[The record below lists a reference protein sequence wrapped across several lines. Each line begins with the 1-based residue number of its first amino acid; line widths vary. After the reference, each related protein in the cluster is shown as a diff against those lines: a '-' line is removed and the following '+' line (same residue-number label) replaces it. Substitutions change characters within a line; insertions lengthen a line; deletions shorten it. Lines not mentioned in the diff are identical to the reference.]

1 MAGFQFVSPD
11 IAVDIGTDNTRV
23 YVKDKGIVVNE
34 PSVVITRGEG
44 PRNIVAVGDSA
55 EEMIGRAGG
64 NIRII
69 HPLRDGVIVD
79 YEMAQIMIHY
89 FVSKAIGTRRFVRP
103 RVVVTMPG
111 DVSKVERRA
120 VINTME
126 KIGARQ
132 IFVVEQAFAAALGT
146 GLPVYEP
153 QGSFVVDIGGGTTD
167 IAVISMSSA
176 VVKESVAMAGDKV
189 DEAITKHMRRRHNLH
204 IGERTAERIKIQLA
218 VVSPEPA
225 VGAMDITGR
234 SIISGLPRTEHI
246 EAAEISEAVEEV
258 AVAIIEAIHS
268 VLERTPPE
276 LASDIYQNGIILTGG
291 GALLGGL
298 SRRIQTSMRIPCQVA
313 DNPAD
318 CVVRGTGMAL
328 ENMELYGDLVYDYR
342 KPGRYDF
349 QR

>member
-23 YVKDKGIVVNE
+23 YVKEKGIVVNE

-44 PRNIVAVGDSA
+44 PKNIVAVGDSA

-69 HPLRDGVIVD
+69 HPLRDGVSVD
-79 YEMAQIMIHY
+79 Y
-89 FVSKAIGTRRFVRP
+89 VSKAIGTRRFVRP

-153 QGSFVVDIGGGTTD
+153 QGSFIVDIGGGTTEV
-167 IAVISMSSA
+167 ALVSMGG
-176 VVKESVAMAGDKV
+176 VVLSHSVRVAGNKI
-189 DEAITKHMRRRHNLH
+189 DEAIAGFLKKQHAILVTDRVAEQIKFDLADVRSERKMEH
-204 IGERTAERIKIQLA
+204 IA
-218 VVSPEPA
+218 VVR
-225 VGAMDITGR
+225 GRDIATGMP
-234 SIISGLPRTEHI
+234 LTVDVNM
-246 EAAEISEAVEEV
+246 AKVSEAIREPIQEILG
-258 AVAIIEAIHS
+258 AIKW
-268 VLERTPPE
+268 VLGRIPPE
-276 LASDIYQNGIILTGG
+276 LCADILQNGIFLTGG
-291 GALLGGL
+291 SAALPNLDTMIATEFGVPVSVARDAGECTTLGAGYMADHFDMLGGI
-298 SRRIQTSMRIPCQVA
+298 SGKA
-313 DNPAD
+313 
-318 CVVRGTGMAL
+318 
-328 ENMELYGDLVYDYR
+328 E
-342 KPGRYDF
+342 
-349 QR
+349 

>member
-153 QGSFVVDIGGGTTD
+153 QGSFVVDIGGGTTEV
-167 IAVISMSSA
+167 ALVSMGG
-176 VVKESVAMAGDKV
+176 VVLSHSVRVAGNKI
-189 DEAITKHMRRRHNLH
+189 DEAIAGFLKKQHAILVTDRVAEQIKFDLADVRSEKKMEH
-204 IGERTAERIKIQLA
+204 IA
-218 VVSPEPA
+218 VVRGRDIATGMPLTVDVNMANVSEAIREPLQEIL
-225 VGAMDITGR
+225 GAIKWVLGR
-234 SIISGLPRTEHI
+234 S
-246 EAAEISEAVEEV
+246 A
-258 AVAIIEAIHS
+258 
-268 VLERTPPE
+268 
-276 LASDIYQNGIILTGG
+276 
-291 GALLGGL
+291 GALLGYPAKWHL
-298 SRRIQTSMRIPCQVA
+298 SDGRFGGAAEFGYHDRDGIWRTGICRQRRGRMHDAR
-313 DNPAD
+313 
-318 CVVRGTGMAL
+318 RR
-328 ENMELYGDLVYDYR
+328 LYGGSL
-342 KPGRYDF
+342 
-349 QR
+349 

>member
-44 PRNIVAVGDSA
+44 PHNIVAVGDSA

-103 RVVVTMPG
+103 
-111 DVSKVERRA
+111 
-120 VINTME
+120 
-126 KIGARQ
+126 

-153 QGSFVVDIGGGTTD
+153 QGSFVVDIGGGTTEV
-167 IAVISMSSA
+167 ALVSMGG
-176 VVKESVAMAGDKV
+176 VVLSHSVRVAGNKI
-189 DEAITKHMRRRHNLH
+189 DEAIAGFLKKQHAILVTDRVAEQIKFDLADVRSEKKMEH
-204 IGERTAERIKIQLA
+204 IA
-218 VVSPEPA
+218 VVR
-225 VGAMDITGR
+225 GRDIATGMP
-234 SIISGLPRTEHI
+234 LTVDVNM
-246 EAAEISEAVEEV
+246 ANVSEAIREPLQEILG
-258 AVAIIEAIHS
+258 AIKW
-268 VLERTPPE
+268 VLGRVPPE
-276 LASDIYQNGIILTGG
+276 LCSDILQNGIYLTGG
-291 GALLGGL
+291 SAALPNLDTMIATEFGVPVSVARDAGECTTLGAGYMADHFDMLGGV
-298 SRRIQTSMRIPCQVA
+298 SGKN
-313 DNPAD
+313 D
-318 CVVRGTGMAL
+318 
-328 ENMELYGDLVYDYR
+328 
-342 KPGRYDF
+342 
-349 QR
+349 

>member
-120 VINTME
+120 VISTME

-153 QGSFVVDIGGGTTD
+153 QGSFVVDIGGGTTEV
-167 IAVISMSSA
+167 ALVSMGG
-176 VVKESVAMAGDKV
+176 VVLSHSVRVAGNKI
-189 DEAITKHMRRRHNLH
+189 DEAIAGFLKKQHAILVTDRV
-204 IGERTAERIKIQLA
+204 AEQIKFDLA
-218 VVSPEPA
+218 DV
-225 VGAMDITGR
+225 R
-234 SIISGLPRTEHI
+234 SEKKMEHI
-246 EAAEISEAVEEV
+246 A
-258 AVAIIEAIHS
+258 
-268 VLERTPPE
+268 
-276 LASDIYQNGIILTGG
+276 
-291 GALLGGL
+291 
-298 SRRIQTSMRIPCQVA
+298 
-313 DNPAD
+313 
-318 CVVRGTGMAL
+318 VVRGRDGGCEYGKRQRGHPRTASGNSRRHQMGAGARSAGTLLGYPAKRHLSDGRFGGAAESGYHDRDGIWRTGIRRQRRGRMHDTRRR
-328 ENMELYGDLVYDYR
+328 LYGGSL
-342 KPGRYDF
+342 
-349 QR
+349 